1 MYLYQNWRNES
12 YDGKTKDF
20 TVWNTNTMYVPWTS
34 STTLGNNPA
43 SLNTLWN
50 LERQKYDGTTLLMTI
65 VTIVTILLFI
75 LFLKELFQ

>member
-1 MYLYQNWRNES
+1 MYQNWRNES
-12 YDGKTKDF
+12 YDGKGKDF

-34 STTLGNNPA
+34 STTLGNQVAP
-43 SLNTLWN
+43 NTLWN
-50 LERQKYDGTTLLMTI
+50 LERQTYDGVTLLMTI